1 MQKDDPVHSDDAP
14 VRVRGRPRTFDREVA
29 LDRATRLFWTKGYD
43 STSIA
48 DLTEVMEIGTK
59 SLYAAFGS
67 KEELFG
73 EALRHY
79 QRTHEGLVWDRFR
92 AAPTARD
99 AVSAFLYDSAA
110 ALTGSLRDMPRG
122 CMATLASM
130 GSGGQCTFQA
140 FVGMIGGTFAN
151 VRSRIDKGVG
161 DGELPRNVDADGLA
175 RFVETV
181 QNGMTVRARNGAT
194 REDLEGVAHVAMA
207 GWDAMISRATGH
219 RPSDPALDAR

>member
-1 MQKDDPVHSDDAP
+1 MQKEDSAHSDDVP
-14 VRVRGRPRTFDREVA
+14 TRVRGRPRTFDREVA

-99 AVSAFLYDSAA
+99 AVSAFLHDSAA
-110 ALTGSLRDMPRG
+110 ALTGSLRDTPRG
-122 CMATLASM
+122 CMATLASV
-130 GSGGQCTFQA
+130 GSGGQCKLQE
-140 FVGMIGGTFAN
+140 FVGTIEGTSAH
-151 VRSRIDKGVG
+151 VRTRIDKAVD
-161 DGELPRNVDADGLA
+161 DGELPRAVDADGLA

-194 REDLEGVAHVAMA
+194 REELEDVARIAMV
-207 GWDAMISRATGH
+207 GWDGMVSQATRA
-219 RPSDPALDAR
+219 